1 MEAKAGAGS
10 ATLSMAH
17 AGARFSFSILEALN
31 GKEGVVEC
39 GYIAS
44 QETEFKYFATPLLFS
59 VRFEPFFFLRCSIM
73 LFLV

>member
-1 MEAKAGAGS
+1 
-10 ATLSMAH
+10 MAH

-59 VRFEPFFFLRCSIM
+59 VCLPFFSFGFFLSS
-73 LFLV
+73 FLYLA